1 MAANP
6 LDSLTP
12 KERDCLRLVAPD
24 RKSAV
29 IAAQLG
35 IAVPTVETH
44 IRSARAKLGGVSRFV
59 AARMLTEHEAR
70 QPLTSQGLTIA
81 EPMTADA
88 EDWSSRSHEVGS
100 RPLVMADA
108 RAAFDDGATRHS
120 PGRSTADR
128 NRLSTLNRMAL
139 IAFCLLAMVVAGI
152 ASIPL
157 SDAVQH
163 VARLVM
169 TQRRD

>member
-1 MAANP
+1 MDANP

-24 RKSAV
+24 SKSAV

-59 AARMLTEHEAR
+59 AARMLIEHEAH
-70 QPLTSQGLTIA
+70 QSLTNQGLTIA
-81 EPMTADA
+81 APMIADA
-88 EDWSSRSHEVGS
+88 GKWSSRPNEAGS
-100 RPLVMADA
+100 RPLVMEDA
-108 RAAFDDGATRHS
+108 RTAFDDGSVRH
-120 PGRSTADR
+120 PLEQAIDVR
-128 NRLSTLNRMAL
+128 NRLSVLNRMAL